1 MKHLILL
8 ILSVVLSACGGS
20 DSPINTVSAA
30 ERPKTIIAFGDSITA
45 GYMPVDGSHQL
56 RQDLSYLQDL
66 KAAGPVITAAV
77 GGATSE
83 QGLGLQAYWL
93 REIRADVVVVMFG
106 INDAVYD
113 VNPVASATH
122 IGRILEQYPG
132 AHHIVIAP
140 PLWSEGTRAKQ
151 QALTTILSSQ
161 ARIWGATYIDL
172 YTPSADLKPWC
183 TADRHPCADWHRQTG
198 AQVLAAIK
206 ARG

>member
-1 MKHLILL
+1 MRYLILL
-8 ILSVVLSACGGS
+8 LSFVLAACGGS

-30 ERPKTIIAFGDSITA
+30 ERPKTIIAFGDSVTA

-93 REIRADVVVVMFG
+93 RAIKADVVIVMFG

-122 IGRILEQYPG
+122 IGRILEKYPG

-140 PLWSEGTRAKQ
+140 PLWSEATRAKQ
-151 QALTTILSSQ
+151 QALTAILSSQ

-183 TADRHPCADWHRQTG
+183 TEDRHPCADWHRQAG